1 MTQIARIQM
10 KVEITRVIT
19 GQVTMTT
26 PGQITIDQTTIIGE
40 IIMEETTSRIIKT
53 MDNIT
58 GGLMVITKTEI
69 IQVGII
75 SITITRMATEIQEDL
90 ITAII
95 CVANIIAGEM
105 QQIHSSVNL
114 DASTTRLKFVL
125 HI

>member
-10 KVEITRVIT
+10 KVEIIRVMA
-19 GQVTMTT
+19 GQVIMTT
-26 PGQITIDQTTIIGE
+26 PGQITIDQVTTTGE
-40 IIMEETTSRIIKT
+40 IIMEGTTSQIIKT
-53 MDNIT
+53 MDNT
-58 GGLMVITKTEI
+58 TEGLMVIIKIEI

-75 SITITRMATEIQEDL
+75 SIIVTRMATEIQEDL